1 MLDTLIHGHGTLL
14 SDLCRENYSLNPTK
28 LSKGDE
34 GVGPWKIH
42 LNICFASF
50 VLCAYLKTIMLSK
63 MSFPPCSKSFNT
75 LKTVGG
81 VGRKVGTPL
90 FRQSLPA
97 ALAKLGS
104 LRTLAN
110 QQRAVSST

>member
-1 MLDTLIHGHGTLL
+1 MLDMLIYGHGTLL

-34 GVGPWKIH
+34 CVGPWKIH

-50 VLCAYLKTIMLSK
+50 VLYAYLKTIML
-63 MSFPPCSKSFNT
+63 SFPPCSKSFNT

-81 VGRKVGTPL
+81 VGRKEGTPL